1 MFSDETQQSIITA
14 IDVGSTAIRVAVGK
28 INEDNKEKEPGI
40 QIIGAVEV
48 PSQGVT
54 KGVVQSIEDTV
65 SSISNAL
72 EKAERLVGIPIEDA
86 WIGFTDKDITSKKST
101 GVVAVA
107 KSDGEISQEDVE
119 RAIESAKSVAPP
131 LNYEK
136 LHVLPRQYSVDDQE
150 GIKDP
155 VGMTG
160 VRLEVETQIIHG
172 LTTHINNVSKA
183 VYRTGININDLVL
196 SILASGDVV
205 TTEKQRDLGVV
216 VVNIGSSVSSLV
228 VYENGDIIHTAT
240 LPIGSDH
247 ITNDLA
253 IGLRS
258 SIDIAERVKLN
269 YGYCIP
275 EDIAEDDKIDLSTVG
290 AEEAEM
296 VSRKYIAKI
305 VRARAEEILE
315 QVDRELKG
323 VQMSGLLP
331 AGAVFTGGGA
341 KIGGLENLAKEK
353 LRLPASL
360 GYPVGLSSITEEADD
375 LSFSTAVGLVKWGAG
390 LKRVNSS
397 KNSFNFINNTAS
409 RIKELFNSLIP

>member
-1 MFSDETQQSIITA
+1 MFSDNSQQEIITGV
-14 IDVGSTAIRVAVGK
+14 DVGSTAVRVAVGK
-28 INEDNKEKEPGI
+28 IDNQTTKEPEI

-48 PSQGVT
+48 PSEGVS
-54 KGVVQSIEDTV
+54 KGVVKSIEDTV
-65 SSISNAL
+65 SSISNGL
-72 EKAERLVGIPIEDA
+72 EKAERLIGIPIEDA
-86 WIGFTDKDITSKKST
+86 WIGFTDKDIASKKSK

-107 KSDGEISQEDVE
+107 KSDGEISREDVE
-119 RAIESAKSVAPP
+119 RAVDSAKSVAPP

-136 LHVLPRQYSVDDQE
+136 LHVLPRQYTVDGQE
-150 GIKDP
+150 DIKDP

-172 LTTHINNVSKA
+172 LTTHINNASKA
-183 VYRTGININDLVL
+183 IYRTGININDLVL

-216 VVNIGSSVSSLV
+216 VVNIGSSLSSLV

-258 SIDIAERVKLN
+258 SIDIAERTKIN
-269 YGYCIP
+269 YGYCLAD
-275 EDIAEDDKIDLSTVG
+275 EVAGDDQIDLATVG
-290 AEEAEM
+290 AEESEM
-296 VSRKYIAKI
+296 VSREYIAQI
-305 VRARAEEILE
+305 IQARTEEILE
-315 QVDRELKG
+315 KIDRELKD

-341 KIGGLENLAKEK
+341 KLGGLENLAKEK

-360 GYPVGLSSITEEADD
+360 GYPTGVSSITEEADD
-375 LSFSTAVGLVKWGAG
+375 LAFTTAVGLINWGAS
-390 LKRVNSS
+390 LERVDSGSS
-397 KNSFNFINNTAS
+397 SFGFVND
-409 RIKELFNSLIP
+409 LFSSLIP